1 MIGPGWTPK
10 AWRLLAADHP
20 GSSCHFHG
28 TGVGP
33 ILELTADSRR
43 IQAPESAV
51 FFALHGPWHDG
62 HHHLEAAHKQG
73 VRRFVVNHLPQNH
86 VAWSGASDVVEVP
99 DVLEFMQAMAL
110 EQRVKF
116 NGPVVALTGSN
127 GKTTVKE
134 WIAHLL
140 PASVALHRSP
150 FSHNSQLGVPT
161 SLWSLGTHHD
171 LSLIEAGI
179 SMPQEMAKLQ
189 RCIAPTEGVF
199 THLGEAHLGNFDNTR
214 HLAREKCE
222 LFRGCRRVYMPA
234 SQLHELQDLLEC
246 PAVTWG
252 LNGQASN
259 ADLQAI
265 SSENLGEFQLTW
277 KGNSIQVQ
285 LGMHDD
291 VSVHNAMTASL
302 VALHHGATL
311 EDLATQWPLL
321 KPVSGRLSSVKRTQ
335 GGVLL
340 QDDTSHDFGALGVAL
355 QRLAG
360 LEDDLPR
367 LAILGDIPQS
377 GLHDEIRVDKL
388 AAFLSRA
395 GCQQAWVWCPHWN
408 PQTQSR
414 FAEGAGLV
422 HVKFF
427 NRADAL
433 CAAAESLGPAHV
445 LMKLGAGDALAG
457 LKQALAPAEHITTL
471 TINVPAIVDNV
482 RLLKKAAKAS
492 RVIAV
497 IKGLGYGT
505 DPVLLGRILE
515 AQGVDSL
522 AVAYAEE
529 GVRLREAGI
538 QTRVLVL
545 NPDPNTFGTMNRHG
559 LEPEL
564 VSWPHLQQAH
574 AWAEQADVHA
584 WPIHLKLDTGMR
596 RLGILPEEDAQASAL
611 LADGRLK
618 VASVMSHLAAADDCE
633 QDPRTVVQLEAFAK
647 RVSTHFPDSQCH
659 ILNTSGAARAHEWI
673 GGRPELA
680 FLRDTVRIGLGMYGL
695 APQAAKLGL
704 TPALALTSVVS
715 KLVDLPAGQ
724 GSGYGWTDAAD
735 HDRTLAVVSAG
746 YADGYPR
753 SLGEGQANVGWSGH
767 LMPTVGRICMDMM
780 TVDVTGLEVKPGDPI
795 TLWGESPTLEACAK
809 QAHTIP
815 YELLTRIGPRVQ
827 RVSER

>member
-1 MIGPGWTPK
+1 MIGPGWTPE

-20 GSSCHFHG
+20 GSSCHLHG
-28 TGVGP
+28 PDAGS
-33 ILELTADSRR
+33 ILELTADTRR
-43 IQAPESAV
+43 IQAPDSAA

-62 HHHLEAAHKQG
+62 HDHLEAAHARG
-73 VRRFVVNHLPQNH
+73 VRRFVVNHLPPNH
-86 VAWSGASDVVEVP
+86 TTWSSDSDVVVVAN
-99 DVLEFMQAMAL
+99 VLDFMQSMAL
-110 EQRVKF
+110 AQRVKF

-134 WIAHLL
+134 WVAQLL

-171 LSLIEAGI
+171 LSLVEAGI
-179 SMPQEMAKLQ
+179 SLPQEMAKLQ
-189 RCIAPTEGVF
+189 RCIAPTEGVL
-199 THLGEAHLGNFDNTR
+199 THLGEAHLGNFSDAR
-214 HLAREKCE
+214 HLAQEKCT
-222 LFRGCRRVYMPA
+222 LFRGCRRVFMPA
-234 SQLHELQDLLEC
+234 TLLPEVHGFLTC
-246 PAVTWG
+246 PAVTWSLDG
-252 LNGQASN
+252 HDPE
-259 ADLQAI
+259 ADLQATATKQP
-265 SSENLGEFQLTW
+265 GVFHLTW
-277 KGNSIQVQ
+277 KGSSTQVQ

-291 VSVHNAMTASL
+291 VSLHNALTASL

-311 EDLATQWPLL
+311 AGLASHWPSL
-321 KPVSGRLSSVKRTQ
+321 KPVSGRLSSVKRPQ

-355 QRLAG
+355 QRLDG
-360 LEDDLPR
+360 LKDDLPR
-367 LAILGDIPQS
+367 VAIVGDVPQS
-377 GLHDEIRVDKL
+377 GLEDGDRADKL
-388 AAFLSRA
+388 GAYLQRA
-395 GCQQAWVWCPHWN
+395 GCQQAWVWCPRWTDHMH
-408 PQTQSR
+408 SR
-414 FAEGAGLV
+414 LAEAAHQV
-422 HVKFF
+422 HVTFF
-427 NRADAL
+427 NRTEAL
-433 CAAAESLGPAHV
+433 CQAAEGLGAAHV
-445 LMKLGAGDALAG
+445 LMKLGSGDAVAG
-457 LKQALAPAEHITTL
+457 LKQALAPAEHMTTL

-482 RLLKKAAKAS
+482 RLLQKAAGAS

-505 DPVLLGRILE
+505 DPVMLGRILE
-515 AQGVDSL
+515 AQGVDGL

-545 NPDPNTFGTMNRHG
+545 NPDPTTFSTMHGHG
-559 LEPEL
+559 LEPEI

-574 AWAEQADVHA
+574 TWAEQAGVHDWA
-584 WPIHLKLDTGMR
+584 IHLKLDTGMR
-596 RLGILPEEDAQASAL
+596 RLGILPEEDAKAAAL

-618 VASVMSHLAAADDCE
+618 LGTVMSHLAAADDAE
-633 QDPRTVVQLEAFAK
+633 QDARTLNQLKAFAK
-647 RVSTHFPDSQCH
+647 RISTHFQGTPCH
-659 ILNTSGAARAHEWI
+659 ILNTAGAARAQAWLE
-673 GGRPELA
+673 GRPELG
-680 FLRDTVRIGLGMYGL
+680 FLRDTIRVGLGMYGL
-695 APQAAKLGL
+695 APRATAHGL

-715 KLVDLPAGQ
+715 KLVDVPAGH

-753 SLGEGQANVGWSGH
+753 SLGGGQAHVGWNGQ
-767 LMPTVGRICMDMM
+767 LLPTVGRVCMDMM
-780 TVDVTGLEVKPGDPI
+780 TVDVTGLEVHPGDTV
-795 TLWGESPTLEACAK
+795 TLWGASPTLEACAK

>member
-1 MIGPGWTPK
+1 MIGPGWTPE

-28 TGVGP
+28 P
-33 ILELTADSRR
+33 DASFILELTADTRR
-43 IQAPESAV
+43 MQAPDSAV
-51 FFALHGPWHDG
+51 FFALRGPWHDG
-62 HHHLEAAHKQG
+62 HDHIEAAHSKG
-73 VRRFVVNHLPQNH
+73 VRRFVVNRLPPDH
-86 VAWSGASDVVEVP
+86 AAWSADSDVVVVA
-99 DVLEFMQAMAL
+99 DVLDFMQGMAL

-134 WIAHLL
+134 WIAQLL

-171 LSLIEAGI
+171 LSLVEAGI
-179 SMPQEMAKLQ
+179 SLPQEMAKLQ
-189 RCIAPTEGVF
+189 RCIAPTEGVL
-199 THLGEAHLGNFDNTR
+199 THLGEAHLGNFKDAR
-214 HLAREKCE
+214 HLAQEKCC
-222 LFRGCRRVYMPA
+222 LFRGCRHVFMPA
-234 SQLHELQDLLEC
+234 SLWPAVQDFLNC

-252 LNGQASN
+252 LNGQAPR
-259 ADLQAI
+259 ADLQATATKHP
-265 SSENLGEFQLTW
+265 GGFQLSW
-277 KGNSIQVQ
+277 KGESTQVQ

-291 VSVHNAMTASL
+291 VSVHNALTASL

-311 EDLATQWPLL
+311 DDLASQWPSL
-321 KPVSGRLSSVKRTQ
+321 KPVSGRLSSVKRPQ

-367 LAILGDIPQS
+367 VAIVGDVSQS
-377 GLHDEIRVDKL
+377 GLEDGTRADKL
-388 AAFLSRA
+388 GAYLQRA
-395 GCQQAWVWCPHWN
+395 GCEQAWVWCPRWTDHM
-408 PQTQSR
+408 QSR
-414 FAEGAGLV
+414 LAEAAHQV
-422 HVKFF
+422 HVTFF
-427 NRADAL
+427 NRAEAL
-433 CAAAESLGPAHV
+433 CQTAEGLGSAHV
-445 LMKLGAGDALAG
+445 LMKLGSGDAVAG

-471 TINVPAIVDNV
+471 SINVPAIVDNV
-482 RLLKKAAKAS
+482 RLLQNAAGAS

-505 DPVLLGRILE
+505 DPVMLGRILE
-515 AQGVDSL
+515 AQGVDGL

-545 NPDPNTFGTMNRHG
+545 NPDPTTFGTMHRHG
-559 LEPEL
+559 LEPEI
-564 VSWPHLQQAH
+564 VSWPHLQQTH
-574 AWAEQADVHA
+574 AWAVQSGVQA

-596 RLGILPEEDAQASAL
+596 RLGILPEEDAKAASL
-611 LADGRLK
+611 LAEGHLQLGT
-618 VASVMSHLAAADDCE
+618 VMSHLAAADDE
-633 QDPRTVVQLEAFAK
+633 GQDARTLNQLKAFAK
-647 RVSTHFPDSQCH
+647 RVSTHFQGTPCH
-659 ILNTSGAARAHEWI
+659 ILNTVGAARAQAWLE
-673 GGRPELA
+673 GRPELA
-680 FLRDTVRIGLGMYGL
+680 FLRDTIRVGLGMYGL
-695 APQAAKLGL
+695 APHATTHGL

-715 KLVDLPAGQ
+715 KLVDVPAGH

-753 SLGEGQANVGWSGH
+753 SLGGGQAHVGWNGH
-767 LMPTVGRICMDMM
+767 LLPTVGRVCMDMM
-780 TVDVTGLEVKPGDPI
+780 TVDATGLEVHPGDAI
-795 TLWGESPTLEACAK
+795 TLWGMAPTLEVCAK